1 MDKMTTADFRRLAQE
16 CEDRLDFEGAAAYWR
31 LALSRYPEGG
41 GELAA
46 KDRDNIRRR
55 WADCLYF
62 AEVFQWIN
70 S

>member
-16 CEDRLDFEGAAAYWR
+16 CEDRLDWKGAAAYWR

-46 KDRDNIRRR
+46 KDRKEMRLREM
-55 WADCLYF
+55 DCCYF
-62 AEVFQWIN
+62 AEVARG
-70 S
+70 